1 MVCCMSKNRRSFV
14 PQWNVG
20 CCAKKVWHIGL
31 NHDRTPPSPSQTIVV
46 TEGLQLL
53 LSVTYNT
60 QWVKSTIF
68 SDIHWLICQTS
79 KVKIELRCWYH
90 SEFFFYRVVTQINQ
104 SLLKVDINIWH
115 ETSDDIF
122 MRIDQ
127 KTVINYERNIKSLKN
142 SCLKR
147 VNYWQNSSLFT
158 IWNWKLFPSKSR

>member
-60 QWVKSTIF
+60 QWVESTIF
-68 SDIHWLICQTS
+68 LTFIDWF
-79 KVKIELRCWYH
+79 VKLQKWKLSSGVDTIQN
-90 SEFFFYRVVTQINQ
+90 FFYRVVTQINQ

>member
-1 MVCCMSKNRRSFV
+1 MLHVKKSPFFRPPVERWLLCQKSVTHRSKPWSHPTLAFSDNCCHGRASTFTISYIQYTMSKINHFF
-14 PQWNVG
+14 
-20 CCAKKVWHIGL
+20 WHSLI
-31 NHDRTPPSPSQTIVV
+31 D
-46 TEGLQLL
+46 
-53 LSVTYNT
+53 LSNF
-60 QWVKSTIF
+60 KSEN
-68 SDIHWLICQTS
+68 WAQVLIPFR
-79 KVKIELRCWYH
+79 I
-90 SEFFFYRVVTQINQ
+90 FFYRVVTQINQ

>member
-1 MVCCMSKNRRSFV
+1 MLHV
-14 PQWNVG
+14 
-20 CCAKKVWHIGL
+20 KKSPFF
-31 NHDRTPPSPSQTIVV
+31 RPPV
-46 TEGLQLL
+46 ERWLL
-53 LSVTYNT
+53 CQKSVTHRSKPWSHPTLAFSDNCCHGRA
-60 QWVKSTIF
+60 STFTISYIQYTVSRINHF